1 MRANPLTRAVAAV
14 VATALALAP
23 ISPLG
28 AAVTTCP
35 QTSSPTSWSGATLDS
50 NTVKSGVVYN
60 GSGARLQLQNGA
72 GQFRSTQLGV
82 TDQTVYAAVG
92 DFDQDGWDDFAGA
105 AETDTWLRIYK
116 NYTFDNPEP
125 DWSDVNAVRTPK
137 FVPVRELIGATTG
150 GVSVRRRPMAV
161 GDFNGDG
168 WPDVFITRHLRSDTS
183 TLDFAPDYAR
193 LYLNKAVNDASG
205 NPQFDAQY
213 SAMAD
218 SASLSALGMHAVGW
232 LDGPGP
238 RLQRRSQDR
247 PALQLGRQRRHDPRV
262 PQQLHA
268 GDGGEPACGPGA
280 AAVRDRAQVP
290 VPVVVGRAHHV
301 DGDGRLQHRAVPGV
315 RVRRRRRRRP
325 PRSDRRRP
333 ELLHHRRRSAAHVEG
348 PVGRRPVVDPAV
360 HRLPGLGNRG
370 LRPRLLGRR
379 QARPRGRHRQL
390 ELQRRPRR

>member
-137 FVPVRELIGATTG
+137 FVTGARAHRRDHGRGLRAPSPDG
-150 GVSVRRRPMAV
+150 GR
-161 GDFNGDG
+161 
-168 WPDVFITRHLRSDTS
+168 
-183 TLDFAPDYAR
+183 
-193 LYLNKAVNDASG
+193 
-205 NPQFDAQY
+205 
-213 SAMAD
+213 
-218 SASLSALGMHAVGW
+218 
-232 LDGPGP
+232 
-238 RLQRRSQDR
+238 RLQRRR
-247 PALQLGRQRRHDPRV
+247 LARRVHHAPPALGH
-262 PQQLHA
+262 LHA
-268 GDGGEPACGPGA
+268 
-280 AAVRDRAQVP
+280 RLRA
-290 VPVVVGRAHHV
+290 
-301 DGDGRLQHRAVPGV
+301 
-315 RVRRRRRRRP
+315 
-325 PRSDRRRP
+325 
-333 ELLHHRRRSAAHVEG
+333 
-348 PVGRRPVVDPAV
+348 
-360 HRLPGLGNRG
+360 
-370 LRPRLLGRR
+370 
-379 QARPRGRHRQL
+379 
-390 ELQRRPRR
+390 